1 MQKMISKV
9 APTFPYVIWMGF
21 MIVVLS
27 VVIGFINSQ
36 AAAAYFAESKAVRE
50 TSLLAERAAIE
61 STKLWLPYFKFLG
74 LGMVLGGIVMAL
86 KVILDNLMQAGKNV
100 LANLPEGMRPEM
112 PKAPWYG
119 RLMPIVMMLG
129 MLIFIVALI
138 VSLQLAGTARAV
150 FSNPV
155 PVIDAAGAGTVLL
168 GQLQSIQATSAW
180 LVPFK
185 FLGIATEFL
194 AIMMGLGPI
203 VYVLNNQTAMIKK
216 GVQVARSGVQQDTK
230 PVDEGDKVP
239 ATESVAA

>member
-9 APTFPYVIWMGF
+9 APVFPYVIWMGF
-21 MIVVLS
+21 MIVALS

-50 TSLLAERAAIE
+50 TTLLAERAAIE

-100 LANLPEGMRPEM
+100 LANLPEGKRPEM
-112 PKAPWYG
+112 PQAPWYG
-119 RLMPIVMMLG
+119 RMMPIVMMLG
-129 MLIFIVALI
+129 MLIFIAALI

-150 FSNPV
+150 YANPV
-155 PVIDAAGAGTVLL
+155 PDIDAAGAGTVLL

-194 AIMMGLGPI
+194 AIVMGLGTI

-216 GVQVARSGVQQDTK
+216 GVQVARSGVQQDAK
-230 PVDEGDKVP
+230 PLDEGDKVS